1 MALMKQNHFRQ
12 PEKTEQD
19 MNYQNINK
27 NSYAPPKSAFD
38 FGLTEKGT
46 KKQRIAR
53 VFLGVMSVPLIMT
66 IVSFV
71 LSNHV
76 WINNTFTENIILF
89 FMGLFTFILVFIV
102 PSAIFAIIIEYFDF
116 TGIHKIIIAFIA
128 GIAIPYSIQLIY
140 FLMSKE
146 SLTFVRPYFWSIC
159 GVLSTIIAVFI
170 MQVHQKHYQ
179 RKRLQIPNLVIQE
192 KLK

>member
-1 MALMKQNHFRQ
+1 MNNQN
-12 PEKTEQD
+12 TEE
-19 MNYQNINK
+19 NP
-27 NSYAPPKSAFD
+27 YAPPKTVLD
-38 FGLTEKGT
+38 FGLPEKGT

-53 VFLGVMSVPLIMT
+53 VFLGAVSVPLIMT

-89 FMGLFTFILVFIV
+89 FMGLFTFILVFII

-159 GVLSTIIAVFI
+159 GFLSTIIAVFI

-179 RKRLQIPNLVIQE
+179 RKRLQSQTL
-192 KLK
+192 

>member
-19 MNYQNINK
+19 MNNQNIDENP
-27 NSYAPPKSAFD
+27 YAPPKSALD
-38 FGLTEKGT
+38 FGQTEKGS

-179 RKRLQIPNLVIQE
+179 RKRLQSQTL
-192 KLK
+192 